1 MNCEPNQEVPSSSPT
16 QFGQPQPQAKRRTGR
31 LKNSADDVNAESPV
45 KELVPMYVPRDEAY
59 EELKKETIAAGKRKG
74 QLNNLAPWR
83 KDVST
88 DNAAIQTFSEI

>member
-1 MNCEPNQEVPSSSPT
+1 MAWS
-16 QFGQPQPQAKRRTGR
+16 FGPWEATSKPECVYLGLTA
-31 LKNSADDVNAESPV
+31 DVNAESPV